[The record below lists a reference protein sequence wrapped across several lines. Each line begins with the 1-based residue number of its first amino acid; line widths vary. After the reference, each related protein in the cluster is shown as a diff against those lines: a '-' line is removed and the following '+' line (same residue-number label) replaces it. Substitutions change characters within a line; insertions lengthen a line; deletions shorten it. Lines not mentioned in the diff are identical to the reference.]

1 MEQLINIKSYP
12 KSINGMQCVG
22 PCYKKNTKIL
32 HPIYLNVVTNN
43 EKNFFCPIV
52 EKKEII
58 NGKKISTYVDECNEI
73 NYNKK
78 NINIDSK
85 FELLFPYIDFNPT
98 IFLNLFYNINN
109 FGEMIEWIYNNK
121 YLPLD
126 NKERI
131 FNLGLDSFIKNIE
144 MIELIDNRVI
154 DFLYELFMDKY
165 LNKIVLPIFTYIT
178 IDDKYTQ
185 IKYTQ
190 EKETNETIIIKTN
203 YIKKNIITLDNIINF
218 IKYFKNK
225 NIKSNITNTYVNLI
239 VDNFSNY
246 IVDLIKKNILK

>member
-1 MEQLINIKSYP
+1 MEELINIKSYP
-12 KSINGMQCVG
+12 KSINNIQCVG
-22 PCYKKNTKIL
+22 PCYKKNTKVL

-43 EKNFFCPIV
+43 EANFFCPTI
-52 EKKEII
+52 ERTQIT
-58 NGKKISTYVDECNEI
+58 NGKKYSVYVDECNEI

-78 NINIDSK
+78 NVNVNSK
-85 FELLFPYIDFNPT
+85 FELLFPYIDFNPI

-109 FGEMIEWIYNNK
+109 FGDVMDWINNNK

-126 NKERI
+126 NKERV
-131 FNLGLDSFIKNIE
+131 FNLGLDAFIKNIE
-144 MIELIDNRVI
+144 IIEIIDNRVI
-154 DFLYELFMDKY
+154 DFLYDLFLNKY

-203 YIKKNIITLDNIINF
+203 YIKKNIITHDNIINF
-218 IKYFKNK
+218 IKYFINK
-225 NIKSNITNTYVNLI
+225 NIESDITNTYINLI
-239 VDNFSNY
+239 VNSFSGY
-246 IVDLIKKNILK
+246 ITDLIKKNILK

>member
-12 KSINGMQCVG
+12 KSINNNQCVG

-43 EKNFFCPIV
+43 EKNFFCPTVERKDIV
-52 EKKEII
+52 

-78 NINIDSK
+78 NINTKSK
-85 FELLFPYIDFNPT
+85 FELLFPYIDFNPI

-109 FGEMIEWIYNNK
+109 FGDVIDWIYNNK

-126 NKERI
+126 NKERV
-131 FNLGLDSFIKNIE
+131 FNMGLDSFFKNLE
-144 MIELIDNRVI
+144 LIELTDNRVT
-154 DFLYELFMDKY
+154 DFIYELFINKY
-165 LNKIVLPIFTYIT
+165 LEKIVVPLFTYIT
-178 IDDKYTQ
+178 IDNKFTQ

-190 EKETNETIIIKTN
+190 EKETNESIIIKTN
-203 YIKKNIITLDNIINF
+203 YIKKNIITFDNITNF

-225 NIKSNITNTYVNLI
+225 NIESDIINTYINLF
-239 VDNFSNY
+239 VDSFSSY
-246 IVDLIKKNILK
+246 IVDLIKRNILK

>member
-12 KSINGMQCVG
+12 KSIDNFQCVG

-32 HPIYLNVVTNN
+32 HPIYLNIVTDK
-43 EKNFFCPIV
+43 EDFFCPTAERI
-52 EKKEII
+52 EII
-58 NGKKISTYVDECNEI
+58 NGKKYPVYVDKCNEM

-78 NINIDSK
+78 NINVNSK
-85 FELLFPYIDFNPT
+85 FELLFPYIDFNPV

-109 FGEMIEWIYNNK
+109 FGDVMNWIYNNK

-126 NKERI
+126 NRERV
-131 FNLGLDSFIKNIE
+131 FNLGLDAFIKNIE
-144 MIELIDNRVI
+144 LIELIDNRVI
-154 DFLYELFMDKY
+154 DFLYDIFINKY

-190 EKETNETIIIKTN
+190 EKETNDSIIIKTN
-203 YIKKNIITLDNIINF
+203 YIKKNIITHDNISNF

-225 NIKSNITNTYVNLI
+225 NIESDIVNTYINLI
-239 VDNFSNY
+239 IDSFSGY
-246 IVDLIKKNILK
+246 IVDLIKKNISK

>member
-78 NINIDSK
+78 NINNAKIYNSFFDSK
-85 FELLFPYIDFNPT
+85 IMFCIAE
-98 IFLNLFYNINN
+98 
-109 FGEMIEWIYNNK
+109 
-121 YLPLD
+121 
-126 NKERI
+126 
-131 FNLGLDSFIKNIE
+131 S
-144 MIELIDNRVI
+144 
-154 DFLYELFMDKY
+154 
-165 LNKIVLPIFTYIT
+165 
-178 IDDKYTQ
+178 
-185 IKYTQ
+185 
-190 EKETNETIIIKTN
+190 
-203 YIKKNIITLDNIINF
+203 KKDI
-218 IKYFKNK
+218 
-225 NIKSNITNTYVNLI
+225 S
-239 VDNFSNY
+239 
-246 IVDLIKKNILK
+246 